1 MQCVRSGG
9 EDAQL
14 LAASVMRRL
23 RYGEVHFG
31 PFRSADPVCLHCA
44 DRFWPVETLK
54 GEELIGVVGDLEEP
68 LRQVALGDLG
78 GAAPADAINAFH
90 LFAR

>member
-1 MQCVRSGG
+1 MLWREHHKGCAVQRVWSRG

-23 RYGEVHFG
+23 RYGEVHLGTFG
-31 PFRSADPVCLHCA
+31 PADPVRLHRA
-44 DRFWPVETLK
+44 DRLGPVESFK

-68 LRQVALGDLG
+68 LCQVALGDL
-78 GAAPADAINAFH
+78 
-90 LFAR
+90 R

>member
-1 MQCVRSGG
+1 MQRVWSRG

-23 RYGEVHFG
+23 CHREVNLGTFG
-31 PFRSADPVCLHCA
+31 PADPVRLHCA
-44 DRFWPVETLK
+44 DRFWPIESLK

-68 LRQVALGDLG
+68 LRQIALGDL
-78 GAAPADAINAFH
+78 
-90 LFAR
+90 R